1 MRFTRT
7 PARTATTDPPIRL
20 PLGRLAAAAI
30 GLEILL
36 GIGAIAG
43 GLALIAGPHGEIIPL
58 PLSLLAGSPFADYL
72 VPGAILFTIL
82 GLGPLG
88 AAILA
93 WRRHPAAPFLAF
105 AVGCALLIWLAVQIA
120 TIGYSN
126 DPPLQPV
133 YLGLGFVI
141 TLVGVAWMRQSGIP
155 FVGRSPARGQ
165 I

>member
-1 MRFTRT
+1 MT
-7 PARTATTDPPIRL
+7 ARTATTDLPIR
-20 PLGRLAAAAI
+20 PTLGRLAAAAI
-30 GLEILL
+30 GFEILL

-43 GLALIAGPHGEIIPL
+43 GLALMAGPHGEIIPL
-58 PLSLLAGSPFADYL
+58 PLSLLAGSPFPDYI

-88 AAILA
+88 AAIFA

-120 TIGYSN
+120 TIGYST
-126 DPPLQPV
+126 DPPLQPA
-133 YLGLGFVI
+133 YLGLGVVI
-141 TLVGVAWMRQSGIP
+141 TLVGVAWMRQTGIP
-155 FVGRSPARGQ
+155 FVRRSPAPGQ